1 MSGLRDRVVSRLE
14 EGPATLGQLA
24 KALGLPMR
32 QSAEINRELT
42 QLHRDKRAAVDREG
56 RWALVNGASVEPRV
70 LSRVM
75 PEASSDQ
82 LAKMRARVTPESIKV
97 GMELRKLI
105 LRCLA
110 DGPKSID
117 QLEAAI
123 PGHPR
128 LRIVK
133 TTHRLRH
140 TGKVEAID
148 RGVYRLAREP
158 EPVAE
163 AKPEAPHAEIRAL
176 LLRGAEAVLS
186 GTLTKDG
193 ADALVELCD
202 AVVAI
207 DVGARA

>member
-1 MSGLRDRVVSRLE
+1 MSGLRDRVVTRLE

-42 QLHRDKRAAVDREG
+42 QLHRDNWAKVDRDG
-56 RWALVNGASVEPRV
+56 RWALVNGAPVEKPR
-70 LSRVM
+70 
-75 PEASSDQ
+75 DH
-82 LAKMRARVTPESIKV
+82 LADMRARLTPEAIKR
-97 GMELRKLI
+97 GIELRKRI
-105 LRCLA
+105 LECLS

-117 QLEAAI
+117 QLCAAI

-163 AKPEAPHAEIRAL
+163 TKPEAPHAEIRAL